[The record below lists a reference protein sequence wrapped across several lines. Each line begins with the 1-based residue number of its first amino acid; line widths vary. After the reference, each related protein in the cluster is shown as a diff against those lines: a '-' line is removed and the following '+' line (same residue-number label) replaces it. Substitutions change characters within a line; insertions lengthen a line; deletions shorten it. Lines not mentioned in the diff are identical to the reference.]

1 MTLSTSGVPWLLAV
15 LAGGVTLAC
24 KSGEAPNA
32 EVGPICPSCV
42 AGGESSDFSG
52 GTYPPQEDRCEVYLV
67 VSQPLDAD
75 ADTNDARLVQDVRRR
90 LNAAAASPFQWSA
103 SGQVQSGAPA
113 TGYDPNVISVET
125 EFEFGETFVEQLDPA
140 QCASGYCFHQG
151 GLIRCALRDERWL
164 RQDFAV
170 RLKTSDQ
177 AIDARLEG
185 SGRITMDGHFATGRY
200 VSGGEPQAYA
210 SDVEGTLRI
219 APSEPGDPRLW
230 AQLALFGAELRG
242 NVVIRHETWSD
253 ISNDYFPPYVPLS
266 GSWPTTD
273 ECGSSAVAT
282 NMETPSVL
290 LGGRAPGDLLAAVK
304 AGSQG
309 TQNASWEDGRAEVV
323 QVEYGEPVAEQ
334 VCLSRQSVAFPR
346 QRVSATAVESDINV
360 TWHGLTILHE
370 TGEVAGFQSHG
381 RFEYDAEEEH
391 VGEELAGYQQPPED
405 RLTLDV
411 FLSDAKANF
420 DSGYGGWTGTAFP
433 AWDLNMSR
441 SAWVGCSE
449 AGCDSVQLQA
459 CLGTNEHGY
468 NTCDSLIDLPVV
480 PINLSDVVTR
490 IFSHQP
496 TTGVTPAVPS
506 IAPTP
511 PGVNPEPTLTSQ
523 PGVSSVTPDT
533 PMPPRPGEDGDAG
546 LPSSAASSDSPA
558 DAAAIGT
565 DASF

>member
-1 MTLSTSGVPWLLAV
+1 MNLSTFGAPWLLAV

-24 KSGEAPNA
+24 KGGEAPNA

-242 NVVIRHETWSD
+242 NVVISLETWSD

-309 TQNASWEDGRAEVV
+309 TQNASWEDGGAEVV
-323 QVEYGEPVAEQ
+323 QVAYGQSVGEQ
-334 VCLSRQSVAFPR
+334 VCLSRQGVWFPH
-346 QRVSATAVESDINV
+346 QRVAMTVADSEIDVDWDGV
-360 TWHGLTILHE
+360 TILHDK
-370 TGEVAGFQSHG
+370 GKVAGFQSHG
-381 RFEYDAEEEH
+381 VFEYDAEEERI
-391 VGEELAGYQQPPED
+391 GEELVGFELPRED
-405 RLTLDV
+405 RLTLE
-411 FLSDAKANF
+411 FSLSDARAIF
-420 DSGYGGWTGTAFP
+420 DSGYGTSLGTAFP
-433 AWDLNMSR
+433 DWDVKISRVAWSD
-441 SAWVGCSE
+441 CSE
-449 AGCDSVQLQA
+449 DGCGSVEEVA

-468 NTCDSLIDLPVV
+468 NTCDSFTNLPVV
-480 PINLSDVVTR
+480 PIDLGDVVTR
-490 IFSHQP
+490 ISSHQP

-511 PGVNPEPTLTSQ
+511 PGVNPEATLTSQ
-523 PGVSSVTPDT
+523 PGVTSVTPGT
-533 PMPPRPGEDGDAG
+533 PMPPTPDEDGDAG
-546 LPSSAASSDSPA
+546 SPAPAASSDSPA
-558 DAAAIGT
+558 DAAATGA